1 MCYIKKHKIE
11 HGIGEEKGKKYKK
24 HVLGKET
31 KRLNREYIHIK
42 KDIKKHSKPTY
53 IIY

>member
-1 MCYIKKHKIE
+1 MESEKKRE
-11 HGIGEEKGKKYKK
+11 KKYKK

>member
-11 HGIGEEKGKKYKK
+11 YGIGEEKGKKYKK

-42 KDIKKHSKPTY
+42 KDIKKT
-53 IIY
+53 